1 MTNPS
6 FNINKKVTIDKE
18 NGDTPSY
25 DPGISEKTSPWR
37 SLWISI
43 ALQAMVGIQISI
55 YFMSMW
61 PYLSSLDKT
70 TSVDFLG
77 WVVAACSLGCSLA
90 NPLFGW
96 WNQKTM
102 SIKHPVI
109 VGMLMAAAGQT
120 FYGLLPLFSSQ
131 QKWIM
136 MGSRLVTGFGAGTLS
151 VLRAYAA
158 TASLPR
164 DRLRAVS
171 FGTAGMVLGLSVG
184 PAIQAVFTPVGETG
198 FMIGPVIFNMYT
210 LPAFFMVFLSIISCV
225 IVHTLFEETYA
236 GILMEE
242 DSSEKQFTV
251 VPKYDLIP
259 ALICIYLWI
268 VTCMVAINIEV

>member
-1 MTNPS
+1 
-6 FNINKKVTIDKE
+6 
-18 NGDTPSY
+18 
-25 DPGISEKTSPWR
+25 
-37 SLWISI
+37 
-43 ALQAMVGIQISI
+43 MVGIQISI

-70 TSVDFLG
+70 TTVDFLG

-120 FYGLLPLFSSQ
+120 VYGLLPLFSNH

-158 TASLPR
+158 TASVPR

-171 FGTAGMVLGLSVG
+171 FGTAGMVLGLSLG
-184 PAIQAVFTPVGETG
+184 PAIQAVFTPVGEAG
-198 FMIGPVIFNMYT
+198 FLIGPVIFNMYT
-210 LPAFFMVFLSIISCV
+210 LPAFFM
-225 IVHTLFEETYA
+225 TLFVEIYA

-242 DSSEKQFTV
+242 NDNEKQFTV
-251 VPKYDLIP
+251 IPKYDLIP
-259 ALICIYLWI
+259 ALICIYLWV
-268 VTCMVAINIEV
+268 VTCMVATNIEV

>member
-18 NGDTPSY
+18 NGDTPRNRRKELSLEIAVDLNCITSY
-25 DPGISEKTSPWR
+25 EQQEHISLLK
-37 SLWISI
+37 
-43 ALQAMVGIQISI
+43 
-55 YFMSMW
+55 
-61 PYLSSLDKT
+61 LDKT

-210 LPAFFMVFLSIISCV
+210 LPAFFM
-225 IVHTLFEETYA
+225 TLFEETYA

-242 DSSEKQFTV
+242 DSSGDVSYEKKQFTV